1 MNAVFFFCNTCIA
14 LGCSFFFVVV
24 LSCMRYF
31 CFVRILCFADLFLCA
46 GCVVLLVVCVFV
58 FVYVCYLFFVCFC
71 FVLLVCRHDFV
82 FCFHACITRSGTKH
96 LSIKALILKPSV
108 ANIALSCKLS
118 KTKAHLKP

>member
-1 MNAVFFFCNTCIA
+1 
-14 LGCSFFFVVV
+14 
-24 LSCMRYF
+24 MRYF

-58 FVYVCYLFFVCFC
+58 FVYVCYLFFFV
-71 FVLLVCRHDFV
+71 FVLCCSCVGMILFLLSCMHNK
-82 FCFHACITRSGTKH
+82 IWKKH

-118 KTKAHLKP
+118 KNKAHLQP